1 MGLDSINVKA
11 LATCSYTFRAS
22 ILVSTNIRLPSLNQD
37 SMSISTKHTFSAY
50 DSQHYFHGDVT
61 LYMLFLAANISKG
74 TAVCQV
80 GFSV

>member
-1 MGLDSINVKA
+1 MQSSTGEQFAGYHAIGRLMGLDSINVKA

-61 LYMLFLAANISKG
+61 
-74 TAVCQV
+74 
-80 GFSV
+80 